1 MKLGIVGL
9 PNVGKST
16 LFNAITNAGVPAD
29 NYAFCTIDPNVGV
42 VSVPDERIDWL
53 ADLHKPK
60 KVTPAV
66 IEFVDIAGLVKGAS
80 KGEGLGNKFLSNIR
94 TTDAIVHV
102 VRCFEDSNVTHVE
115 GDTNPL
121 RDIDIINLELVMAD
135 MEMVERRIDK
145 AQKAM
150 KGGDKKFAREV
161 EVFSGLLEHL
171 NEGKLARTYTDDKED
186 LALISTSDL
195 LTLKKTIYVA
205 NLAENEI
212 NEPESNHHYMAVK
225 ALAEEEGSELLPI
238 CAKLEA
244 DIAEL
249 DEPEEKAMF
258 MEELGVAE
266 SGLDRLIKS
275 SYALL
280 GLMSF
285 LTAGSDECRAWT
297 IKKGTKAPQAAGKIH
312 TDFERGFIR
321 AEVIA
326 FEDMKAMGTMAAAK
340 AKGLVRSEGK
350 EYIMKDGDIVNFLF
364 NV

>member
-249 DEPEEKAMF
+249 DDPEEKAMF

-280 GLMSF
+280 GLISF

-350 EYIMKDGDIVNFLF
+350 EYVMKDGDIVNFLF